1 MLYGSFRAAVLAAA
15 ILGLLHMIAEGSFI
29 YIFFPIAIIIWAFY
43 SFFDENDREYLR
55 RNGIDPDEI
64 SWFFP
69 DYSDYGV
76 VRDTR
81 PSSNNAYSN
90 NVRSYPSRTN
100 SYGYNG
106 SVSYNNQYSRY
117 APQSRYAYSNPVYK
131 GLKDKCK
138 RNFKI
143 TVSNG
148 EETEENDE

>member
-1 MLYGSFRAAVLAAA
+1 MLYTSFRVTVMVSA
-15 ILGLLHMIAEGSFI
+15 ILGLLHMIEVGSYI
-29 YIFFPIAIIIWAFY
+29 YIFFPIAIIIWAVY
-43 SFFDENDREYLR
+43 TFFDDNDREYLR
-55 RNGIDPDEI
+55 RNGIDSDEI

-69 DYSDYGV
+69 DYSDYGA
-76 VRDTR
+76 VRDAR

-90 NVRSYPSRTN
+90 NVRSYPSRTS

-106 SVSYNNQYSRY
+106 GVNYNNQYSRY
-117 APQSRYAYSNPVYK
+117 APQSGYVYSNPVYK

-148 EETEENDE
+148 KEAEENDE